1 MPLWDP
7 AELAK
12 LLLAL
17 LLIVACARLLGALA
31 AALSLPALLGELL
44 AGVLLGPTCIGALAL
59 PGWASLFPAD
69 GPRAELMDL
78 LTRLALL
85 IFLIGAG
92 VEVELDRLARHWR
105 VALAVSA
112 AGIAIPFAL
121 GFGAGALDPAAVGWE
136 GGAEP
141 LHFALFLGTALAITA
156 LPVIARTL
164 MDLGLYR
171 SDLGM
176 IVMSA
181 AVLDDLVGWILFG
194 LVVALALAPP
204 ESALPLPARLLLT
217 LGFTAVTLS
226 LGRRLNLVAF
236 HALTGLTR
244 RSAPAFVW
252 LLAIGLLAAAIST
265 ALGAGPM
272 LGAFLAGAAAS
283 GSAAE
288 DHRVFMR
295 LHGLV
300 SKLCA
305 PLFFGSIGLRVDFAT
320 NFDPGLVATHPGARL
335 YREDPRL
342 RRRRARERDSRQRE
356 AWALGFAMNSR
367 GAMEIA
373 LALQALRYGLA
384 GPRLFVALV
393 VMAFVTSALAVLAL
407 RVLIGRRE
415 RGDLL
420 EPLRPGS

>member
-1 MPLWDP
+1 MSLWNP
-7 AELAK
+7 GEIAQ
-12 LLLAL
+12 LLLAV
-17 LLIVACARLLGALA
+17 LLIVLSARLLGALA
-31 AALSLPALLGELL
+31 AKLSLPALLGELL
-44 AGVLLGPTCIGALAL
+44 AGVLLGPTCVGALAL
-59 PGWASLFPAD
+59 PAWASLFPWE
-69 GPRAELMDL
+69 GPRAELLDL

-92 VEVELDRLARHWR
+92 VEVELDRMARHWR

-121 GFGAGALDPAAVGWE
+121 GFGAGVLDPAAVGWE

-141 LHFALFLGTALAITA
+141 FHFSLFLGTSLAITA

-164 MDLGLYR
+164 MDLNLYR

-181 AVLDDLVGWILFG
+181 AVFGDLVGWILFG
-194 LVVALALAPP
+194 LVVTLALTPA
-204 ESALPLPARLLLT
+204 EAVLPIPARLVLT
-217 LGFTAVTLS
+217 LCFTAAVLS
-226 LGRRLNLVAF
+226 LGRRLNLAAL
-236 HALTGLTR
+236 HAILRRTR
-244 RSAPAFVW
+244 RSGPAFAY
-252 LLAIGLLAAAIST
+252 LLGMGLLAAAGSA

-283 GSAAE
+283 GSAAP
-288 DHRVFMR
+288 DHRVFAR
-295 LHGLV
+295 LQNLV
-300 SKLCA
+300 AKLCA

-320 NFDPGLVATHPGARL
+320 SFDPLLVATVLALACAGKILGCGGAAL
-335 YREDPRL
+335 ASGTPP
-342 RRRRARERDSRQRE
+342 RE

-407 RVLIGRRE
+407 RILVGRRS
-415 RGDLL
+415 GAL
-420 EPLRPGS
+420 PAA

>member
-1 MPLWDP
+1 MLLWDP
-7 AELAK
+7 GEIAR

-17 LLIVACARLLGALA
+17 LLIVLCARLLGALA
-31 AALSLPALLGELL
+31 VRLSLPALLGELL
-44 AGVLLGPTCIGALAL
+44 AGVLLGPTCASALA
-59 PGWASLFPAD
+59 PSGWASLFPAE
-69 GPRAELMDL
+69 GPRAEILDL

-92 VEVELDRLARHWR
+92 VEVELDRVARQWR
-105 VALAVSA
+105 VALAVSI

-121 GFGAGALDPAAVGWE
+121 GFGAGVLDPAAVGWE
-136 GGAEP
+136 GGADP
-141 LHFALFLGTALAITA
+141 FHFALFLGTSLAITA

-164 MDLGLYR
+164 MQLNLYR

-194 LVVALALAPP
+194 LVVALAMTPA
-204 ESALPLPARLLLT
+204 ESMLPIPARLFLT
-217 LGFTAVTLS
+217 LAFTAAVLS
-226 LGRRLNLVAF
+226 LGRRLNLAAF
-236 HALTGLTR
+236 HVLAGRTR
-244 RSAPAFVW
+244 RSGPV
-252 LLAIGLLAAAIST
+252 LAYVLGMGLLAAAGST

-272 LGAFLAGAAAS
+272 LGAFLAGAATS
-283 GSAAE
+283 GSAAA
-288 DHRVFMR
+288 DHRVFAR
-295 LHGLV
+295 LDSLV
-300 SKLCA
+300 AKLCA

-320 NFDPGLVATHPGARL
+320 SFDPSLVTTILALACAGKILGCGGAAL
-335 YREDPRL
+335 
-342 RRRRARERDSRQRE
+342 ASRTPPRE

-407 RVLIGRRE
+407 RILLGRRAAPP
-415 RGDLL
+415 GT
-420 EPLRPGS
+420 RP